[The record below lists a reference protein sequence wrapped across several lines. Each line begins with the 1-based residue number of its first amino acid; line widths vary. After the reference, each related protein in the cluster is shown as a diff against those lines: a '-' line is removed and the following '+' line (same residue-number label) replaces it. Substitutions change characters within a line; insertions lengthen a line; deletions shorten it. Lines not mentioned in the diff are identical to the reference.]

1 MTYGSG
7 GAGGAAA
14 SAYKASRVMSSTPVD
29 LIVMLH
35 ERLLADLR
43 GGALAIEAENI
54 EAKAARL
61 QSAYDVIYELM
72 ASLDR
77 EAGGEISHRLSAL
90 YSYMISRIGE
100 GSRTLDPEPL
110 NEVAKH
116 VESLLSAWSTLA
128 AESRESP
135 PSFPGA

>member
-1 MTYGSG
+1 MSYAYGGSLG
-7 GAGGAAA
+7 GAA
-14 SAYKASRVMSSTPVD
+14 SAYKSSRVMSSTPVD

-35 ERLLADLR
+35 ERLLADLK

-54 EAKAARL
+54 EAKAVRL

-77 EAGGEISHRLSAL
+77 EAGGEISQRLAAL
-90 YSYMISRIGE
+90 YSYMISRIRE
-100 GSRTLDPEPL
+100 ASRALDPEPL
-110 NEVAKH
+110 SEVAAH

-135 PSFPGA
+135 PLSGE